1 MISKVFKYDKD
12 RFERLFDGFGRKIYA
27 SKVNGEVLIENS
39 IGGEMIVGVS
49 LPALHEAIHYALDIR
64 PEKPADDIT
73 TGHVNATL
81 GRWTTICHGSKLIAI
96 VTPEA
101 DSKTVGAIKEII
113 GNSGATSGEK
123 TWRLLDRSEWKIIQT
138 VREGDEE

>member
-1 MISKVFKYDKD
+1 MGKSNKD
-12 RFERLFDGFGRKIYA
+12 RCEWVSKGFWRTIYA
-27 SKVNGEVLIENS
+27 TSKSDGMVIIADRFGNKMTVCA
-39 IGGEMIVGVS
+39 S
-49 LPALHEAIHYALDIR
+49 LPTLHEAIHHALGIED
-64 PEKPADDIT
+64 EKPADDIT

-101 DSKTVGAIKEII
+101 DSKTVGSIKEII